1 MISPSKH
8 RLTEFAPTP
17 ESTRFTPKSP
27 RTISGGGSQT
37 CFAHRKS
44 SGQSPRPSVAVKSKQ
59 RPKVSSSN
67 GCGILFQSKEM
78 TRFVNLAKRYA
89 ASSASVLIT
98 GESGTGK
105 ELFSKLIHEN
115 SPRQKQNLVAVNCA
129 AVSESLFESE
139 LFGHEKG
146 AFTGACS
153 RRIGYFEFADKGTL
167 LLDEVTEI
175 PLSIQAKLLRVLE
188 ERQVQRVGSSETRS
202 IDVRILAT
210 SNRNLEEEVKAG
222 RFRTDLYHRINTLEL
237 NIPSLRERVVDIPLL
252 THHFLRFFAYESETG
267 MLNIDKQA
275 MEALCRFDW
284 PGNVRQLRNVIH
296 RACVVASSGSIAVDD
311 LPESI
316 TAESATQ
323 PVHLDGRKPMTLA
336 EIEKRIITATLAKFD
351 GSKKLA
357 SAELGVTART
367 LSNKLRQYQQLTE
380 DC

>member
-17 ESTRFTPKSP
+17 DAPLFTPKPP
-27 RTISGGGSQT
+27 RAITGSGRQSS
-37 CFAHRKS
+37 FAHRQS
-44 SGQSPRPSVAVKSKQ
+44 SGQSPRSSVPNKTND

-78 TRFVNLAKRYA
+78 TRFVDLAKRYA

-115 SPRQKQNLVAVNCA
+115 SHRRKQNIVAVNCA

-146 AFTGACS
+146 AFTGACN

-188 ERQVQRVGSSETRS
+188 ERQVQRVGSSETRG
-202 IDVRILAT
+202 IDVRIIAT
-210 SNRNLEEEVKAG
+210 SNRDLEEEVKAG

-237 NIPSLRERVVDIPLL
+237 SIPALRDRVVDIPLL
-252 THHFLRFFAYESETG
+252 THHFLRFFAYESATG
-267 MLNIDKQA
+267 MQNIEKQA

-296 RACVVASSGSIAVDD
+296 RACVVASSGGIAVED
-311 LPESI
+311 LPEI
-316 TAESATQ
+316 LTTGSATKS
-323 PVHLDGRKPMTLA
+323 VHLDGRKPMTLA
-336 EIEKRIITATLAKFD
+336 EIEKQIITATLAKFD

-380 DC
+380 NC